1 MASHMYDLIKN
12 NKSKSAGPEGSA
24 ESAWDPTTMHVRC
37 FCHKLALIVNAGLKA
52 LSLKTLPPGK
62 SKESILVFFPVLSP
76 VTEEL
81 EPEESGHLVESQSK
95 DNPNA
100 PSHLNEDT
108 LDFES
113 DYGNEGKD
121 ISDEEESV
129 SSDAKDQMSAK
140 GPTSATAQ
148 KKHIKS
154 TRLLE
159 LTKKLDVV
167 IKQLTHSAAEHSNFK
182 RTADQLKLKVSP
194 LIAGYGI

>member
-1 MASHMYDLIKN
+1 
-12 NKSKSAGPEGSA
+12 
-24 ESAWDPTTMHVRC
+24 MHVLC

-62 SKESILVFFPVLSP
+62 SKESILDFFPVLGP

-81 EPEESGHLVESQSK
+81 EPKESGHLVETQSK
-95 DNPNA
+95 DNQNA

-129 SSDAKDQMSAK
+129 SSNGEDQMSAK
-140 GPTSATAQ
+140 GPTSATGPTSTTAQ

-159 LTKKLDVV
+159 LTKKIPELPESD
-167 IKQLTHSAAEHSNFK
+167 
-182 RTADQLKLKVSP
+182 
-194 LIAGYGI
+194 